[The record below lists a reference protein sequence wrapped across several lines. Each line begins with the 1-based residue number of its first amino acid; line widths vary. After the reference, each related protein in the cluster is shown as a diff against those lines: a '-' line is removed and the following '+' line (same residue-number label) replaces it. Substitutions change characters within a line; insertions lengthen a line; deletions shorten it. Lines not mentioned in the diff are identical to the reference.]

1 MIDKEPVVRYT
12 DESPHQTQCHDQN
25 TIVLAVILNQLL
37 LERIESTL
45 TQHRKFHPK
54 PKRLC
59 KLVQA
64 QSNCQP
70 VPPHPIKELDD

>member
-45 TQHRKFHPK
+45 T
-54 PKRLC
+54 
-59 KLVQA
+59 
-64 QSNCQP
+64 
-70 VPPHPIKELDD
+70 